1 MRIKF
6 WGVRGSIATPGESTV
21 KYGGNTACTELHL
34 DDGSLII
41 LDAGT
46 GIRNLGNE
54 LMEHNEKIRAH
65 ILITHPHWDHIQGF
79 PFFKPAF
86 VKGNE
91 LHCWTGS

>member
-6 WGVRGSIATPGESTV
+6 WGVRGSIATPGVNSR
-21 KYGGNTACTELHL
+21 YGGNTACTELRL

-54 LMEHNEKIRAH
+54 LMQHNEKIRAH
-65 ILITHPHWDHIQGF
+65 ILSLILIGITY
-79 PFFKPAF
+79 KAF
-86 VKGNE
+86 RFSNRHLSKATN
-91 LHCWTGS
+91 